1 MCGICGILSL
11 NNKYRIEKEILL
23 RMNSTLIHR
32 GPDDQ
37 GYFVKENVG
46 LAMRRLSVIDLFT
59 GHQPIHNEDHSI
71 WVVFNGEIY
80 NYKSLREDLELKG
93 HKFYTSSDT
102 ETIVHLYEEYE
113 EDFLNKLNGMFAI
126 ALWDK
131 NKNKLLLARDRVGIK
146 PLYYSI
152 NRDRI
157 LFASEIKALLQAPDV
172 SKDLN
177 FKALDYYFTFLSIPS
192 PDSIFKD
199 IHKLQ
204 PGHFLVADKGRIT
217 IHRYWN
223 KLPCPASNNK
233 KNEKKEFY
241 SERLL
246 EILEDSVKMRLIG
259 DVPIGAFLSGG
270 IDSST
275 IVALMSKLTNSQVN
289 TFSIGFE
296 EEDANEL
303 DYTRK
308 IAQYYDT
315 NHHEFIV
322 KPDIV
327 QLLEELVWYF
337 DEPFAVS
344 SAVPT
349 YLLSKK
355 TREHVTVALTG
366 DGSDELFAGYP
377 RYWWDKTASYYNLLP
392 LFIRKRVI
400 WPIIRSLPSST
411 KSPALNNIRKTK
423 KFIKLGNL
431 PSPYQYLEYLTF
443 FDRESKEKLY
453 SDDYKAEFRGIDPLD
468 VFNEYF
474 TEVEGND
481 VLSQRLY
488 LDMKTSLPDEMLMK
502 VDRMS
507 MAASLEARTP
517 FLDYRLVEFAM
528 DIPSRYKLK
537 QNKLKYILKCAVSG
551 LVPDEII
558 HRKKHGFHVP
568 IDKWFRKELKSFCRE
583 ILSDD
588 NMKHHGLFD
597 SNYVDKLIKIHLEG
611 KENLGHHLWSLIVF
625 NLWYQKV
632 VS

>member
-1 MCGICGILSL
+1 MCGICGILAL
-11 NNKYRIEKEILL
+11 NNNYRVKKETLL
-23 RMNSTLIHR
+23 RMNSTLKHR
-32 GPDDQ
+32 GPDDE
-37 GYFVKENVG
+37 GHYIKDNVG
-46 LAMRRLSVIDLFT
+46 LAMQRLSVVDLFT
-59 GHQPIHNEDHSI
+59 GQQPMHNEDNSI
-71 WVVFNGEIY
+71 WVIFNGEIY
-80 NYKSLREDLELKG
+80 NYQFLKKDLELKG
-93 HKFYTSSDT
+93 HRFYTNSDT

-113 EDFLNKLNGMFAI
+113 EDFLKKLNGMFSI

-131 NKNKLLLARDRVGIK
+131 NKNKLLLARDRLGIK

-157 LFASEIKALLQAPDV
+157 LFASEIKALLQVPDV

-177 FKALDYYFTFLSIPS
+177 FKALDHYFTFLSIPS
-192 PDSIFKD
+192 PDSIFKE

-204 PGHFLVADKGRIT
+204 PGHFLVAEKGRIT
-217 IHRYWN
+217 THRYWN
-223 KLPCPASNNK
+223 KLPCPTSNKNK
-233 KNEKKEFY
+233 NKLFY
-241 SERLL
+241 AERVMEL
-246 EILEDSVKMRLIG
+246 LEDSVKLRLIS
-259 DVPIGAFLSGG
+259 DVPVGAFLSGG

-275 IVALMSKLTNSQVN
+275 IVGLMSKITNTQVR

-296 EEDANEL
+296 EEDADEL
-303 DYTRK
+303 EYTRL
-308 IAQYYDT
+308 ISQHFDT
-315 NHHEFIV
+315 IHHEFIV

-327 QLLEELVWYF
+327 QLLEDLVWYF

-355 TREHVTVALTG
+355 TREHVKVALTG

-400 WPIIRSLPSST
+400 WPFFRSLPSST
-411 KSPALNNIRKTK
+411 KSPLLNNIRKAK
-423 KFIKLGNL
+423 KFIQLGNL
-431 PSPYQYLEYLTF
+431 SSIYQYLQYLTF
-443 FDRESKEKLY
+443 FDRESKGRLY
-453 SDDYKAEFRGIDPLD
+453 SDDFKAEYRGTDPLD
-468 VFNEYF
+468 VFNKYYID
-474 TEVEGND
+474 VEGND

-537 QNKLKYILKCAVSG
+537 QNKLKYILKSAVSG

-568 IDKWFRKELKSFCRE
+568 IDKWFRKELKNYCSE

-588 NMKHHGLFD
+588 NLKHHGIFD
-597 SNYVDKLIKIHLEG
+597 SNYIERLIKIHLEG
-611 KENLGHHLWSLIVF
+611 KENLGHHLWSLMVF